1 MRSNQKPG
9 PINGAAVKG
18 FRQQLGLNQN
28 AFAKR
33 LGVSQG
39 LVSQWEGGTTAVGP
53 DSQRRLLEAFDGR
66 GGEPSFET
74 FLNEHKAAR
83 RGSAPLASHAASRA
97 VTLAVYRWRDDFSL
111 DAAPSQLEPAGF
123 VTVSLDDI
131 AESIAVELPA
141 SSRHA
146 RGDVM
151 VFRRSEA
158 AAPDATGH
166 WLIQQRRGSGAG
178 QVLVLEVKRG
188 GSSPPRTKVLLP
200 KGATYA
206 PTSVEAAFRAV
217 FEGRYL

>member
-1 MRSNQKPG
+1 
-9 PINGAAVKG
+9 
-18 FRQQLGLNQN
+18 
-28 AFAKR
+28 
-33 LGVSQG
+33 
-39 LVSQWEGGTTAVGP
+39 
-53 DSQRRLLEAFDGR
+53 
-66 GGEPSFET
+66 
-74 FLNEHKAAR
+74 LNEHKAAR

-158 AAPDATGH
+158 VAPDAAGE
-166 WLIQQRRGSGAG
+166 WLIQQRRGAGAS
-178 QVLVLEVKRG
+178 QILIVETKQG
-188 GSSPPRTKVLLP
+188 GSSPPRSKVLFSKSASFDP
-200 KGATYA
+200 A
-206 PTSVEAAFRAV
+206 SIEAVFRAV
-217 FEGRYL
+217 YRGQYL